1 MKKIMFVV
9 AVAAMMFAGVSAQAN
24 TWGEKILLYI
34 PNRIVDLTDLFSVGI
49 GVGGTVRAELMATEL
64 VKVGGSYDFGSFRAY
79 KDWNRQY
86 GFGMQKG
93 WYWSLVSAGEENSH
107 RYNTIGWVDEYYQ
120 GCAGIPLPDE
130 PIYNY
135 YDGKRDF
142 WRIGGALGFLV
153 EGEVYINPVE
163 WADFLTG
170 LVLIDLRQ
178 DDFEL
183 VDFE

>member
-1 MKKIMFVV
+1 MKKNVFLIVF
-9 AVAAMMFAGVSAQAN
+9 AVMMLIGVNAQAN
-24 TWGEKILLYI
+24 SWGEKILLYI
-34 PNRIVDLTDLFSVGI
+34 PNRIVDLTDLFSVGV

-64 VKVGGSYDFGSFRAY
+64 AKVGGSYDFGTLRAY

-93 WYWSLVSAGEENSH
+93 WYWSLVSLGEESSR

-120 GCAGIPLPDE
+120 GCAGIPLPNE

-135 YDGKRDF
+135 YMGQRDF

-153 EGEVYINPVE
+153 EGEFYINPIE
-163 WADFLTG
+163 WVDFLTG
-170 LVLIDLRQ
+170 LVFIDLRQ
-178 DDFEL
+178 DDFEV
-183 VDFE
+183 VDFQ

>member
-107 RYNTIGWVDEYYQ
+107 RYNTIGTRL
-120 GCAGIPLPDE
+120 AGS
-130 PIYNY
+130 NS
-135 YDGKRDF
+135 
-142 WRIGGALGFLV
+142 
-153 EGEVYINPVE
+153 
-163 WADFLTG
+163 
-170 LVLIDLRQ
+170 
-178 DDFEL
+178 
-183 VDFE
+183 